1 MARTIGQIRIP
12 TMRATVLS
20 LLLSL
25 PLLAA
30 CSGTAESAAPA
41 EKAKAIA
48 SSAEAPVVVE
58 LFQSQ
63 GCSSCPPANAAL
75 NKLADRSDVIALSF
89 AVDYWDRLGWKDI
102 YASPA
107 TTQRQR
113 DYAAT
118 LKGGSVYTPQVVING
133 TRELVGNGK
142 GELAQAVAA
151 SKGISGGPTVSVA
164 GAKASIGAAKGSGTV
179 WLIRYDPK
187 THNVA
192 IRAGENGGRTLPHRN
207 IVRELT
213 KLGSWNGT
221 AVGFDLPAAK
231 DATWKTV
238 VIVQNGKVGE
248 VLGVGRG

>member
-1 MARTIGQIRIP
+1 MHA
-12 TMRATVLS
+12 S
-20 LLLSL
+20 LYSLALFL

-30 CSGTAESAAPA
+30 CGDSAQSQTAANAAPNVA
-41 EKAKAIA
+41 LA
-48 SSAEAPVVVE
+48 SADAPVLVE

-75 NKLADRSDVIALSF
+75 NKLADRKDVIALSY

-102 YASPA
+102 FASPA

-113 DYAAT
+113 DYAAA

-142 GELAQAVAA
+142 GELAGAVAG
-151 SKGISGGPTVSVA
+151 SKGISGGPTVTLS
-164 GAKASIGAAKGSGTV
+164 GAKVSIGAAKGSGTV
-179 WLIRYDPK
+179 WLVRYDPR

-192 IRAGENGGRTLPHRN
+192 IKRGENGGRTLPHRN

-213 KLGSWNGT
+213 KLGSWNGRQT
-221 AVGFDLPAAK
+221 SFGLPAAK
-231 DATWKTV
+231 DTQWNTV
-238 VIVQNGKVGE
+238 VIVQSGKAGA
-248 VLGVGRG
+248 VLGIGRGK